1 MSDTTK
7 VKNWSFPF
15 KPKAGKLDPIQHLT
29 AMAQAS
35 GGYYPVG
42 ANGQWHGGVHF
53 DGETEAVFDQSQV
66 CCIADGEVIA
76 YRIDTHHPE
85 SQYFNSAGASFNA
98 VFSRSFVLVK
108 HHLEAPA
115 KPTAAGT
122 APEPPPS
129 LTFFSL
135 YMHLLNWEGY
145 TGTNAPNPPA
155 FLGETLYKVKADKA
169 TDPVKGLRIR
179 AEPRTGRVVA
189 LIPKGSKVRVG
200 DAHPIHSGW
209 YRLLAVVEGRT
220 LPAVAITEN
229 MWVFPGEM
237 EQTAEAGIF
246 LVGERANDQE
256 PTLAPEKGLNVR
268 KNGNG
273 RRDDPI
279 VGVLPLGA
287 TFRLESSTGTYCKL
301 KEIVDGKDI
310 APLSP
315 DSAGNV
321 EGFVHLGSLES
332 TRSAP
337 EPNKVYVLPTP
348 HPIKAGELIGHL
360 GHYQN
365 ENDRSPQRL
374 LHLEVFS
381 CEDVPAFIAK
391 SHPWAAGLPDEQKTL
406 LKVHKN
412 ASKLIPH
419 RDDINASN
427 PPKISDAGTTVGV
440 DLIIPQSLLDGLPGD
455 SKLQEN
461 TTLPGSATPTTTRWW
476 RLDNLLADNDGN
488 PISGWLAE
496 QDLIT
501 TRHSP
506 WEWEGYDFI
515 QETGSPVGKATYF
528 YEAWRRLTNEESAN
542 YRALVSQED
551 QGPIKARLYDIIRP
565 GGAKGLLTAQ
575 EIGPALAKP
584 WHAQSIA
591 QLVTHYESE
600 WYWKPDKWDELD
612 PLMGHLPGIDPN
624 LNWASEKE
632 RIKELCWW
640 AEMAG
645 KHGISDDGKAWHF
658 HALALLTS
666 HSNSSCKC
674 KNKLT
679 KAQLRAI
686 SPQASI
692 TNINLYIDPINEMFE
707 KFKFD
712 HCISRAHALAQI
724 LHESGNMNFLTEGL
738 NPGSPL
744 PAYHPYIGRGLLQI
758 TGETNY
764 REYGNYIGENF
775 IGHPHYLKMAQTPH
789 CVLSTGWF
797 WSEFRKLHRFSDKD
811 DFIYLTYLI
820 NGGFNGYNHRLSL
833 INSAIDELKI
843 HSCTK
848 LNINGSYKLED
859 SEAYNKAK
867 PSFAWGLWSDPGSST
882 AGKTKDKIQ
891 AILGYSRYIEI
902 YNTTQS
908 VRDDTITKYY
918 SPTRRALQAK
928 EHAEQRIDILRNQ

>member
-1 MSDTTK
+1 MTQGPVDMSDTTK

-53 DGETEAVFDQSQV
+53 DGKTEAVFDQSQV

-76 YRIDTHHPE
+76 YRIDTRHPE
-85 SQYFNSAGASFNA
+85 SQYFTSAGASFNA

-122 APEPPPS
+122 APETPPS

-155 FLGETLYKVKADKA
+155 FMGETLYKVKADKA

-246 LVGERANDQE
+246 LVGEQANDLE

-301 KEIVDGKDI
+301 KEIVDGNDI
-310 APLSP
+310 VPLSP
-315 DSAGNV
+315 DSAGNIQ
-321 EGFVHLGSLES
+321 GFVHLGSLES

-337 EPNKVYVLPTP
+337 KLDKVYVLPRP

-365 ENDRSPQRL
+365 ENERSPQRL

-381 CEDVPAFIAK
+381 CEEVPAFIAK
-391 SHPWAAGLPDEQKTL
+391 SQAWAAGLPDEQKTL

-440 DLIIPQSLLDGLPGD
+440 DLIIPQSLLDGLPAD

-575 EIGPALAKP
+575 EISPALAKP

-645 KHGISDDGKAWHF
+645 KHGISEDGKAWHF
-658 HALALLTS
+658 QPAWMSEHLSPNCPEKCKVDTYELETDKGIFTVSKRLFEFILEIERYSQFPYALPDSSSGITIGYGYDLGQQTSETVDRELLGIYTPEEINLLKTALGKKGADARNHLPHVSNIAISRDNAMRLAITMKKRYAQDVVDIYPQAINLHPDCQGALLS
-666 HSNSSCKC
+666 LVINRGNSLSRPTLESRK
-674 KNKLT
+674 
-679 KAQLRAI
+679 
-686 SPQASI
+686 
-692 TNINLYIDPINEMFE
+692 EMAE
-707 KFKFD
+707 IRD
-712 HCISRAHALAQI
+712 DL
-724 LHESGNMNFLTEGL
+724 ESGNIHLI
-738 NPGSPL
+738 PG
-744 PAYHPYIGRGLLQI
+744 
-758 TGETNY
+758 
-764 REYGNYIGENF
+764 
-775 IGHPHYLKMAQTPH
+775 
-789 CVLSTGWF
+789 
-797 WSEFRKLHRFSDKD
+797 
-811 DFIYLTYLI
+811 
-820 NGGFNGYNHRLSL
+820 RLRSM
-833 INSAIDELKI
+833 KR
-843 HSCTK
+843 
-848 LNINGSYKLED
+848 
-859 SEAYNKAK
+859 
-867 PSFAWGLWSDPGSST
+867 LWSDST
-882 AGKTKDKIQ
+882 NRGVA
-891 AILGYSRYIEI
+891 
-902 YNTTQS
+902 
-908 VRDDTITKYY
+908 
-918 SPTRRALQAK
+918 TRREREAVFFENSANCTCW
-928 EHAEQRIDILRNQ
+928 R

>member
-76 YRIDTHHPE
+76 YRIDTRHPE

-155 FLGETLYKVKADKA
+155 FLGEALYKVKADKA
-169 TDPVKGLRIR
+169 TDPVRGLRIR

-256 PTLAPEKGLNVR
+256 PTLAPERGLNVR

-315 DSAGNV
+315 DSAGNIQ
-321 EGFVHLGSLES
+321 GFVHIGSLES

-337 EPNKVYVLPTP
+337 KLDKVYVLPTP

-381 CEDVPAFIAK
+381 CEEVPAFIAK
-391 SHPWAAGLPDEQKTL
+391 SQAWAAGLPDEQKTL

-440 DLIIPQSLLDGLPGD
+440 DLIIPQSLLDGLPAD

-461 TTLPGSATPTTTRWW
+461 TTLPSSATPTTTRWW
-476 RLDNLLADNDGN
+476 RLDNLLADNNGN

-624 LNWASEKE
+624 LNWASEKA
-632 RIKELCWW
+632 RINELCWW
-640 AEMAG
+640 GEMAG
-645 KHGISDDGKAWHF
+645 KHGISADGKAWHF
-658 HALALLTS
+658 QPILATSMFAVEKSCISVNKAQEISLLVSTGYEGATTLDYEALADNFDGQGMSFGLIQWNFGQGTLGPVLQAMRVSDGATFDNCFGTVLNLSGLKEALDAGDHIQQKNWAISAQSS
-666 HSNSSCKC
+666 HREEWKKSFKALGKVEKFKEIQLKFAANYHNNVMSCI
-674 KNKLT
+674 NLM
-679 KAQLRAI
+679 REI
-686 SPQASI
+686 SPQLMEKIELVTYVALYDLCVQQ
-692 TNINLYIDPINEMFE
+692 NNLN
-707 KFKFD
+707 
-712 HCISRAHALAQI
+712 RAKDEIQSN
-724 LHESGNMNFLTEGL
+724 LHNQE
-738 NPGSPL
+738 
-744 PAYHPYIGRGLLQI
+744 
-758 TGETNY
+758 
-764 REYGNYIGENF
+764 
-775 IGHPHYLKMAQTPH
+775 
-789 CVLSTGWF
+789 LST
-797 WSEFRKLHRFSDKD
+797 
-811 DFIYLTYLI
+811 
-820 NGGFNGYNHRLSL
+820 
-833 INSAIDELKI
+833 
-843 HSCTK
+843 
-848 LNINGSYKLED
+848 
-859 SEAYNKAK
+859 
-867 PSFAWGLWSDPGSST
+867 
-882 AGKTKDKIQ
+882 
-891 AILGYSRYIEI
+891 
-902 YNTTQS
+902 
-908 VRDDTITKYY
+908 
-918 SPTRRALQAK
+918 
-928 EHAEQRIDILRNQ
+928 QRDILRYVCIKRAHTARSEYVSDCLSRRLGIIQKSTHTATAHGITKSRANANFGLIVEGIVCDL

>member
-1 MSDTTK
+1 MTQGPVDMSDTTK

-76 YRIDTHHPE
+76 YRIDTRHPE
-85 SQYFNSAGASFNA
+85 SKYFTSAGASFNA

-155 FLGETLYKVKADKA
+155 FMGETLYKVKADKA

-189 LIPKGSKVRVG
+189 LLPKGSKVRVG

-315 DSAGNV
+315 DSAGNIQ
-321 EGFVHLGSLES
+321 GFVHLGSLES

-391 SHPWAAGLPDEQKTL
+391 SQAWAAGLPDEQKTL

-440 DLIIPQSLLDGLPGD
+440 DLIIPQSLLDGLPAD

-461 TTLPGSATPTTTRWW
+461 TTLPNSATPTTTRWW

-575 EIGPALAKP
+575 EIGPALANP

-632 RIKELCWW
+632 RIKKLCWW
-640 AEMAG
+640 AEMAD

-658 HALALLTS
+658 QPVEVILSRKKHKHCFCYEQGIIDTPCEQGLKDVTKDHFELLAVQLGVEREV
-666 HSNSSCKC
+666 
-674 KNKLT
+674 
-679 KAQLRAI
+679 LRAI
-686 SPQASI
+686 AVAETGDKAPFTEFVAGEQHSLILYERHYMRRLLLKSGHTIEQVNQLSLNEPEIAHTYELYYPYGPQ
-692 TNINLYIDPINEMFE
+692 
-707 KFKFD
+707 
-712 HCISRAHALAQI
+712 
-724 LHESGNMNFLTEGL
+724 
-738 NPGSPL
+738 
-744 PAYHPYIGRGLLQI
+744 
-758 TGETNY
+758 
-764 REYGNYIGENF
+764 
-775 IGHPHYLKMAQTPH
+775 
-789 CVLSTGWF
+789 
-797 WSEFRKLHRFSDKD
+797 SEQYRKLLR
-811 DFIYLTYLI
+811 
-820 NGGFNGYNHRLSL
+820 
-833 INSAIDELKI
+833 A
-843 HSCTK
+843 
-848 LNINGSYKLED
+848 
-859 SEAYNKAK
+859 
-867 PSFAWGLWSDPGSST
+867 
-882 AGKTKDKIQ
+882 
-891 AILGYSRYIEI
+891 
-902 YNTTQS
+902 
-908 VRDDTITKYY
+908 RD
-918 SPTRRALQAK
+918 
-928 EHAEQRIDILRNQ
+928 

>member
-1 MSDTTK
+1 MTQGPVDMSDTTK

-53 DGETEAVFDQSQV
+53 DGNTEAVFDQSQV

-76 YRIDTHHPE
+76 YRIDTRHPE
-85 SQYFNSAGASFNA
+85 SQYFTSAGASFNA

-122 APEPPPS
+122 VPEPPPS

-155 FLGETLYKVKADKA
+155 FMGETLYKVKADKA

-246 LVGERANDQE
+246 LVGERASDQE

-315 DSAGNV
+315 DSAGNIQ
-321 EGFVHLGSLES
+321 GFVHLGSLES

-391 SHPWAAGLPDEQKTL
+391 SQAWAAGLPDEQKTL

-440 DLIIPQSLLDGLPGD
+440 DLIIPQSLLDELPAD

-476 RLDNLLADNDGN
+476 RLDNLLADSNGN

-632 RIKELCWW
+632 RIKKLCWW
-640 AEMAG
+640 AEMAD

-658 HALALLTS
+658 QPCAFL
-666 HSNSSCKC
+666 
-674 KNKLT
+674 
-679 KAQLRAI
+679 
-686 SPQASI
+686 
-692 TNINLYIDPINEMFE
+692 INLNQATKKPPLI
-707 KFKFD
+707 KQGRVTFD
-712 HCISRAHALAQI
+712 AEGNDIPTSPFFSRVIHWPGNTL
-724 LHESGNMNFLTEGL
+724 SGVT
-738 NPGSPL
+738 
-744 PAYHPYIGRGLLQI
+744 IGRGYDM
-758 TGETNY
+758 G
-764 REYGNYIGENF
+764 
-775 IGHPHYLKMAQTPH
+775 
-789 CVLSTGWF
+789 
-797 WSEFRKLHRFSDKD
+797 FR
-811 DFIYLTYLI
+811 T
-820 NGGFNGYNHRLSL
+820 
-833 INSAIDELKI
+833 E
-843 HSCTK
+843 
-848 LNINGSYKLED
+848 
-859 SEAYNKAK
+859 
-867 PSFAWGLWSDPGSST
+867 
-882 AGKTKDKIQ
+882 Q
-891 AILGYSRYIEI
+891 EI
-902 YNTTQS
+902 YNHMTGAGIEHEQASKIAQAYEKQGTNAQHFVINNKES
-908 VRDDTITKYY
+908 IGEITNEQQINLFNLIYPVYVERAIENYNHWTANEPDRVEWPDLNQTI
-918 SPTRRALQAK
+918 R
-928 EHAEQRIDILRNQ
+928 DILVDFVYQGFTKGANPMKAGMRNNKEELINYIENTQAISQYEPGRNRANYLRNN

>member
-76 YRIDTHHPE
+76 YRIDTRHPE
-85 SQYFNSAGASFNA
+85 SQYFTSAGASFNA

-145 TGTNAPNPPA
+145 TGTNAQNPPA
-155 FLGETLYKVKADKA
+155 FMGETLYKVKADKA

-301 KEIVDGKDI
+301 KEIVEGKDI

-315 DSAGNV
+315 DSAGNIQ
-321 EGFVHLGSLES
+321 GFVHLSSLES

-337 EPNKVYVLPTP
+337 EPNKVYALPTP

-381 CEDVPAFIAK
+381 CEEVPAFIAK
-391 SHPWAAGLPDEQKTL
+391 SQAWAAGLPDEQKTL

-427 PPKISDAGTTVGV
+427 PPKISDAGTTIGV
-440 DLIIPQSLLDGLPGD
+440 DLIIPQSLLDGLPAD

-461 TTLPGSATPTTTRWW
+461 TTLPSSATPTTTRWW
-476 RLDNLLADNDGN
+476 RLDNLLADNNGN

-658 HALALLTS
+658 QPALFLS
-666 HSNSSCKC
+666 NHSRP
-674 KNKLT
+674 NKIICSRCR
-679 KAQLRAI
+679 KDI
-686 SPQASI
+686 SI
-692 TNINLYIDPINEMFE
+692 TYEFLRKISYESAPEERIKEISDELNTHINKYEANSCSQLKHF
-707 KFKFD
+707 
-712 HCISRAHALAQI
+712 LAQAK
-724 LHESGNMNFLTEGL
+724 HETKGFTAFRESL
-738 NPGSPL
+738 NYVSYTGATLYAMAPTAIDKGFERKGMTFSSREEKIQWIQDNLIRNDAAYGEHAFGSNEQPGKD
-744 PAYHPYIGRGLLQI
+744 YRGRGLLHLTHYDTYKRCGVAI
-758 TGETNY
+758 GLDIHKLPELVEGNSRAIVETG
-764 REYGNYIGENF
+764 
-775 IGHPHYLKMAQTPH
+775 L
-789 CVLSTGWF
+789 WF
-797 WSEFRKLHRFSDKD
+797 WKD
-811 DFIYLTYLI
+811 NRLKSIAEDRSISTQTAVTRITRII
-820 NGGFNGYNHRLSL
+820 NGG
-833 INSAIDELKI
+833 LK
-843 HSCTK
+843 
-848 LNINGSYKLED
+848 G
-859 SEAYNKAK
+859 
-867 PSFAWGLWSDPGSST
+867 
-882 AGKTKDKIQ
+882 
-891 AILGYSRYIEI
+891 IE
-902 YNTTQS
+902 
-908 VRDDTITKYY
+908 
-918 SPTRRALQAK
+918 
-928 EHAEQRIDILRNQ
+928 ERNQFMNEISITFSELYGATCE

>member
-53 DGETEAVFDQSQV
+53 DGKTEAVFDQSQV

-76 YRIDTHHPE
+76 YRIDTRHPE
-85 SQYFNSAGASFNA
+85 SQYFTSAGASFNA

-155 FLGETLYKVKADKA
+155 FMGETLYKVKADKA

-246 LVGERANDQE
+246 LVGERANDLE

-279 VGVLPLGA
+279 VGVLPPGA

-301 KEIVDGKDI
+301 KEIVDGNDI

-315 DSAGNV
+315 DSAGNIQ
-321 EGFVHLGSLES
+321 GFVHLGSLES

-365 ENDRSPQRL
+365 ENERSPQRL

-391 SHPWAAGLPDEQKTL
+391 SQAWAAGLPDEQKTL

-440 DLIIPQSLLDGLPGD
+440 DLIIPQSLLDGLPAD

-461 TTLPGSATPTTTRWW
+461 TPLPGSATPTTTRWW
-476 RLDNLLADNDGN
+476 RLDNLLADNNGN

-575 EIGPALAKP
+575 EISPALAKP

-600 WYWKPDKWDELD
+600 WHWKPDKWDELD

-624 LNWASEKE
+624 LNWASEKA

-640 AEMAG
+640 AALAG
-645 KHGISDDGKAWHF
+645 KHGISEDGKAWHF
-658 HALALLTS
+658 QPCQVITS
-666 HSNSSCKC
+666 MHTQKEQIITLEMLRAANSSVSEEHYKTILPLL
-674 KNKLT
+674 NKYAEQFKVNTRLRIAHLV
-679 KAQLRAI
+679 AQVG
-686 SPQASI
+686 
-692 TNINLYIDPINEMFE
+692 
-707 KFKFD
+707 
-712 HCISRAHALAQI
+712 
-724 LHESGNMNFLTEGL
+724 HESGFKVTQENLNYSARRMRKIFGCINNQAGYNPETDECITLPRLRPKLWSEESTYAHNPENLGNYVYANKNGNGNEASGDGYRYRGRGIIQLTGKSNYAGYTSIHNANNPSDPQDFTLTPDLIIQNIDYGIESAFAWWQMNRMNEFIDASYSRHGESEIDKHVREISRKVNGGSIGL
-738 NPGSPL
+738 NERVQL
-744 PAYHPYIGRGLLQI
+744 FNKI
-758 TGETNY
+758 
-764 REYGNYIGENF
+764 RE
-775 IGHPHYLKMAQTPH
+775 LVK
-789 CVLSTGWF
+789 
-797 WSEFRKLHRFSDKD
+797 
-811 DFIYLTYLI
+811 
-820 NGGFNGYNHRLSL
+820 
-833 INSAIDELKI
+833 
-843 HSCTK
+843 
-848 LNINGSYKLED
+848 
-859 SEAYNKAK
+859 
-867 PSFAWGLWSDPGSST
+867 
-882 AGKTKDKIQ
+882 
-891 AILGYSRYIEI
+891 
-902 YNTTQS
+902 
-908 VRDDTITKYY
+908 
-918 SPTRRALQAK
+918 
-928 EHAEQRIDILRNQ
+928 

>member
-1 MSDTTK
+1 MTQGPVDMSDTTK

-76 YRIDTHHPE
+76 YRIDTRHPE
-85 SQYFNSAGASFNA
+85 SQYFTSTGASFNA

-155 FLGETLYKVKADKA
+155 FMGETLYKVKADKA

-189 LIPKGSKVRVG
+189 LLPKGSKVRVG

-209 YRLLAVVEGRT
+209 YRLLAVVEGRI

-246 LVGERANDQE
+246 LVGERANDLE

-301 KEIVDGKDI
+301 KEIVEGKDI

-315 DSAGNV
+315 DSAGNIQ
-321 EGFVHLGSLES
+321 GFVHLGSLES

-391 SHPWAAGLPDEQKTL
+391 SQAWAAGLPDEQKTL

-419 RDDINASN
+419 RDDINARN

-440 DLIIPQSLLDGLPGD
+440 DLIIPQSLLDGLPAD

-476 RLDNLLADNDGN
+476 RLDNLLADNNGN

-575 EIGPALAKP
+575 EISPALAKP

-658 HALALLTS
+658 QPCQVITS
-666 HSNSSCKC
+666 MHTQKEQIITLEMLRAVNPSGSQSHHESILPYLNKYAEIY
-674 KNKLT
+674 KLT
-679 KAQLRAI
+679 HNKE
-686 SPQASI
+686 
-692 TNINLYIDPINEMFE
+692 T
-707 KFKFD
+707 
-712 HCISRAHALAQI
+712 AHFLSQI
-724 LHESGNMNFLTEGL
+724 AHESGLRIVSEDLSYTPKRMRQYFGCKWKNNQNQYNRDSDDCNFGRLRNKLWTHENHYAN
-738 NPGSPL
+738 NPENLGNYVYSNRMGNGDEDSGDGFK
-744 PAYHPYIGRGLLQI
+744 YRGRGMIQI
-758 TGETNY
+758 TGKEAY
-764 REYGNYIGENF
+764 RNFQNIHNQKNPSDIKNFIDNPDLIVSSVEYGVESAFAYWFSKKGPGGASLSSIAKIG
-775 IGHPHYLKMAQTPH
+775 T
-789 CVLSTGWF
+789 VLEVTQVV
-797 WSEFRKLHRFSDKD
+797 
-811 DFIYLTYLI
+811 
-820 NGGFNGYNHRLSL
+820 NGGQNGYSDRKKRFNAIASL
-833 INSAIDELKI
+833 
-843 HSCTK
+843 
-848 LNINGSYKLED
+848 LNV
-859 SEAYNKAK
+859 
-867 PSFAWGLWSDPGSST
+867 
-882 AGKTKDKIQ
+882 Q
-891 AILGYSRYIEI
+891 AEI
-902 YNTTQS
+902 
-908 VRDDTITKYY
+908 
-918 SPTRRALQAK
+918 
-928 EHAEQRIDILRNQ
+928 

>member
-53 DGETEAVFDQSQV
+53 DGKTEAVFDQSQV

-76 YRIDTHHPE
+76 YRIDTRHPE
-85 SQYFNSAGASFNA
+85 SQYFTSAGASFNA

-122 APEPPPS
+122 APETPPS

-155 FLGETLYKVKADKA
+155 FMGETLYKVKADKA

-246 LVGERANDQE
+246 LVGERATDLE
-256 PTLAPEKGLNVR
+256 TTLAPEKGLNVR

-279 VGVLPLGA
+279 VGVMPLGA

-301 KEIVDGKDI
+301 KEIVDGNDI

-315 DSAGNV
+315 DSAQNIQ
-321 EGFVHLGSLES
+321 GFVHLGSLES

-337 EPNKVYVLPTP
+337 EPNKVYVLPTS

-391 SHPWAAGLPDEQKTL
+391 SQAWAAGLPDEQKTL

-440 DLIIPQSLLDGLPGD
+440 DLIIPQSLLDGLPAD

-476 RLDNLLADNDGN
+476 RLDNLLADSNGN

-515 QETGSPVGKATYF
+515 RETGSPVGKATYF

-632 RIKELCWW
+632 RIEELCWW
-640 AEMAG
+640 SEMAG

-658 HALALLTS
+658 QPILATSMFAVEKSCISVNKAQEISLLVSTGYEGTTTLDYGALADNFDGQGMSFGLIQWNFGQGTLGPALQAMRVSDGETFDNCFS
-666 HSNSSCKC
+666 TALNLSSLKEALDAGDHIQQ
-674 KNKLT
+674 KSW
-679 KAQLRAI
+679 AI
-686 SPQASI
+686 SAQSSHRAEWKKSFKALGQI
-692 TNINLYIDPINEMFE
+692 E
-707 KFKFD
+707 KFKEIQLKFAANY
-712 HCISRAHALAQI
+712 HNNVMSCIRLMREISPALMEKIELVTYVALYDLCVQQENLNKSKDEIRNNLYNQELLTQRDFLKYVCIKRAHAARSEYVSDCLSRRLGIIQKSTHTATAQ
-724 LHESGNMNFLTEGL
+724 G
-738 NPGSPL
+738 
-744 PAYHPYIGRGLLQI
+744 
-758 TGETNY
+758 
-764 REYGNYIGENF
+764 
-775 IGHPHYLKMAQTPH
+775 
-789 CVLSTGWF
+789 
-797 WSEFRKLHRFSDKD
+797 
-811 DFIYLTYLI
+811 
-820 NGGFNGYNHRLSL
+820 
-833 INSAIDELKI
+833 
-843 HSCTK
+843 
-848 LNINGSYKLED
+848 
-859 SEAYNKAK
+859 
-867 PSFAWGLWSDPGSST
+867 
-882 AGKTKDKIQ
+882 
-891 AILGYSRYIEI
+891 
-902 YNTTQS
+902 
-908 VRDDTITKYY
+908 ITK
-918 SPTRRALQAK
+918 SRANANFELIV
-928 EHAEQRIDILRNQ
+928 EGIVCDL

>member
-76 YRIDTHHPE
+76 YRIDTRHPE
-85 SQYFNSAGASFNA
+85 SKYFTPAGASFNA

-155 FLGETLYKVKADKA
+155 FMGETLYKVKADKA

-189 LIPKGSKVRVG
+189 LLPKGSKVRVG

-246 LVGERANDQE
+246 LVGERANDLE

-301 KEIVDGKDI
+301 KEIVEGKDI

-315 DSAGNV
+315 DSAGNLQ
-321 EGFVHLGSLES
+321 GFVHLGSLES

-391 SHPWAAGLPDEQKTL
+391 SQAWAAGLPDEQKTL

-427 PPKISDAGTTVGV
+427 PPKISDAGTTIGV
-440 DLIIPQSLLDGLPGD
+440 DLIIPQSLLDGLPAD

-575 EIGPALAKP
+575 EISPALAKP

-640 AEMAG
+640 AEMAD
-645 KHGISDDGKAWHF
+645 KHGISADGKAWHF
-658 HALALLTS
+658 QPALFLS
-666 HSNSSCKC
+666 NHSRP
-674 KNKLT
+674 NKVICSRCR
-679 KAQLRAI
+679 KDI
-686 SPQASI
+686 SI
-692 TNINLYIDPINEMFE
+692 TYEFLRKISYESAPEERIKEISDELNIHINKYEANSCSQLKHF
-707 KFKFD
+707 
-712 HCISRAHALAQI
+712 LAQAK
-724 LHESGNMNFLTEGL
+724 HETKGFTAFRESL
-738 NPGSPL
+738 NYVSYTGATLYAMAPTAIDKGFERKGMTFSSREEKIQWIQDNLIRNDAAYGEHAFGSNEQPGKD
-744 PAYHPYIGRGLLQI
+744 YRGRGLLHLTHYDTYKRCGVAI
-758 TGETNY
+758 GLDIHKLPELVEGNSRAIVETG
-764 REYGNYIGENF
+764 
-775 IGHPHYLKMAQTPH
+775 L
-789 CVLSTGWF
+789 WF
-797 WSEFRKLHRFSDKD
+797 WKD
-811 DFIYLTYLI
+811 NRLKSIAEDRSISTQTAVTRITRII
-820 NGGFNGYNHRLSL
+820 NGG
-833 INSAIDELKI
+833 LK
-843 HSCTK
+843 
-848 LNINGSYKLED
+848 G
-859 SEAYNKAK
+859 
-867 PSFAWGLWSDPGSST
+867 
-882 AGKTKDKIQ
+882 
-891 AILGYSRYIEI
+891 IE
-902 YNTTQS
+902 
-908 VRDDTITKYY
+908 
-918 SPTRRALQAK
+918 
-928 EHAEQRIDILRNQ
+928 ERNQFMNEISITFSELYGATCE

>member
-1 MSDTTK
+1 MTQGPVDMSDTTK

-76 YRIDTHHPE
+76 YRIDTRHPE

-155 FLGETLYKVKADKA
+155 FMGETLYKVKADKA

-220 LPAVAITEN
+220 LPGVAITEN

-246 LVGERANDQE
+246 LVGERANDLE

-315 DSAGNV
+315 DSAGNIQ
-321 EGFVHLGSLES
+321 GFVHLGSLES

-391 SHPWAAGLPDEQKTL
+391 SQAWAAGLPDEQKTL

-440 DLIIPQSLLDGLPGD
+440 DLIIPQSLLDGLPAD

-461 TTLPGSATPTTTRWW
+461 TTLPSSATPTTTRWW
-476 RLDNLLADNDGN
+476 RLDNLLADNNGN

-575 EIGPALAKP
+575 EISPALAKP

-658 HALALLTS
+658 QAPGIVGNFNKVNRRKRRDYDLGGLSSSYETGGRGSQTVSGGIGDAGGVSYGSYQMTSKVTLTDGS
-666 HSNSSCKC
+666 AIVGGTVKKFINWSQFPWPSEFEGLTPGSESFTQKW
-674 KNKLT
+674 KNLV
-679 KAQLRAI
+679 
-686 SPQASI
+686 
-692 TNINLYIDPINEMFE
+692 NLYP
-707 KFKFD
+707 
-712 HCISRAHALAQI
+712 
-724 LHESGNMNFLTEGL
+724 
-738 NPGSPL
+738 
-744 PAYHPYIGRGLLQI
+744 
-758 TGETNY
+758 
-764 REYGNYIGENF
+764 
-775 IGHPHYLKMAQTPH
+775 
-789 CVLSTGWF
+789 
-797 WSEFRKLHRFSDKD
+797 SEFKSVEHE
-811 DFIYLTYLI
+811 FIKITHYDIQIEKVLNTTQ
-820 NGGFNGYNHRLSL
+820 
-833 INSAIDELKI
+833 IDLRY
-843 HSCTK
+843 HSHTM
-848 LNINGSYKLED
+848 ND
-859 SEAYNKAK
+859 VV
-867 PSFAWGLWSDPGSST
+867 WSTAVQQGPGSSIIINAINSLT
-882 AGKTKDKIQ
+882 IPHEETKTYDSTLIDAIYKERGRRILEGEKAGQLFYFSKNSIAQ
-891 AILGYSRYIEI
+891 QEG
-902 YNTTQS
+902 
-908 VRDDTITKYY
+908 V
-918 SPTRRALQAK
+918 
-928 EHAEQRIDILRNQ
+928 AERFISENLKAQELLKNEENY

>member
-53 DGETEAVFDQSQV
+53 DGNTEAVFDQSQV

-76 YRIDTHHPE
+76 YRIDTRHPE
-85 SQYFNSAGASFNA
+85 SKYFTSAGASFNA

-155 FLGETLYKVKADKA
+155 FMGETLYKVKADKA

-189 LIPKGSKVRVG
+189 LLPKGSKVRVG

-220 LPAVAITEN
+220 LPGVAITEN

-246 LVGERANDQE
+246 LVGERANDLE

-315 DSAGNV
+315 DSAGNIQ
-321 EGFVHLGSLES
+321 GFVHLGSLES

-337 EPNKVYVLPTP
+337 EPNKVYVLPRP

-381 CEDVPAFIAK
+381 CEEVPAFIAK
-391 SHPWAAGLPDEQKTL
+391 SQAWAAGLPDEQKTL

-440 DLIIPQSLLDGLPGD
+440 DLIIPQSLLDGLPAD

-476 RLDNLLADNDGN
+476 RLDNLLADSNGN

-575 EIGPALAKP
+575 EISPALAKP

-624 LNWASEKE
+624 LNWASEKA

-658 HALALLTS
+658 QPIGISTLMKSSSRHPRIWIGGDEIELIFLSFYDESKIDDEDYALAARNLDCETNAIKAVAITETGSSGSYYRQAKDDAVPSILFERHYFHNLTNGIYSETNPDISNPSSGGYGLFSAQYKKLLKAYKLNSNAALKSASWGKFQIMGKNHARAGYPTVEDFVKDISASEKNHLKAFVEFIKADRRLLT
-666 HSNSSCKC
+666 
-674 KNKLT
+674 
-679 KAQLRAI
+679 AI
-686 SPQASI
+686 R
-692 TNINLYIDPINEMFE
+692 E
-707 KFKFD
+707 KDWLQF
-712 HCISRAHALAQI
+712 AL
-724 LHESGNMNFLTEGL
+724 
-738 NPGSPL
+738 
-744 PAYHPYIGRGLLQI
+744 
-758 TGETNY
+758 
-764 REYGNYIGENF
+764 
-775 IGHPHYLKMAQTPH
+775 
-789 CVLSTGWF
+789 
-797 WSEFRKLHRFSDKD
+797 
-811 DFIYLTYLI
+811 IY
-820 NGGFNGYNHRLSL
+820 NGPSQNGYDTRMRDNYE
-833 INSAIDELKI
+833 I
-843 HSCTK
+843 
-848 LNINGSYKLED
+848 LN
-859 SEAYNKAK
+859 
-867 PSFAWGLWSDPGSST
+867 
-882 AGKTKDKIQ
+882 
-891 AILGYSRYIEI
+891 
-902 YNTTQS
+902 
-908 VRDDTITKYY
+908 
-918 SPTRRALQAK
+918 
-928 EHAEQRIDILRNQ
+928 NQN

>member
-53 DGETEAVFDQSQV
+53 DGNTEAVFDQSQV

-76 YRIDTHHPE
+76 YRIDTRHPE
-85 SQYFNSAGASFNA
+85 SQYFTSAGASFKA

-145 TGTNAPNPPA
+145 TGTNAPTPPA
-155 FLGETLYKVKADKA
+155 FLGEALYKVKADKA

-246 LVGERANDQE
+246 LVGERANDLE

-315 DSAGNV
+315 DSAGNIQ
-321 EGFVHLGSLES
+321 GFVHLGSLES

-365 ENDRSPQRL
+365 ENDLSPQRL

-381 CEDVPAFIAK
+381 CEDVPAFTAK
-391 SHPWAAGLPDEQKTL
+391 SQAWAAGLPDEQKTL

-440 DLIIPQSLLDGLPGD
+440 DLIIPQSLLDGLPAD

-476 RLDNLLADNDGN
+476 RLDNLLADNNGN

-658 HALALLTS
+658 QPIQIIGIAQVSSFQLNLEMLKKIFKSASETKLNDLITELNPRLKEYKIDTPLRLSHFFAQVRVEVGDAYALVESLRYRP
-666 HSNSSCKC
+666 
-674 KNKLT
+674 NKLLDFSYFASRPEEADLYGY
-679 KAQLRAI
+679 KPGIQEANQVEIANRAY
-686 SPQASI
+686 
-692 TNINLYIDPINEMFE
+692 NGV
-707 KFKFD
+707 
-712 HCISRAHALAQI
+712 
-724 LHESGNMNFLTEGL
+724 SGNTALGNGDIAS
-738 NPGSPL
+738 GDGWK
-744 PAYHPYIGRGLLQI
+744 YRGRGLKQLTGRYNYTQFNLKYPEIWPSENIDFVANPEKLEEPKYAARSAIFFWLANKLYEIADKGPSDAYINQI
-758 TGETNY
+758 TEKINKYTDSY
-764 REYGNYIGENF
+764 
-775 IGHPHYLKMAQTPH
+775 
-789 CVLSTGWF
+789 
-797 WSEFRKLHRFSDKD
+797 SE
-811 DFIYLTYLI
+811 
-820 NGGFNGYNHRLSL
+820 
-833 INSAIDELKI
+833 
-843 HSCTK
+843 
-848 LNINGSYKLED
+848 
-859 SEAYNKAK
+859 
-867 PSFAWGLWSDPGSST
+867 
-882 AGKTKDKIQ
+882 
-891 AILGYSRYIEI
+891 
-902 YNTTQS
+902 
-908 VRDDTITKYY
+908 
-918 SPTRRALQAK
+918 RRAQFK
-928 EHAEQRIDILRNQ
+928 RIWDEEKIFN

>member
-53 DGETEAVFDQSQV
+53 DGKTEAVFDQSQV

-76 YRIDTHHPE
+76 YRIDTRHPE
-85 SQYFNSAGASFNA
+85 SQYFTSAGASFNA

-122 APEPPPS
+122 APETPPS

-155 FLGETLYKVKADKA
+155 FMGETLYKVKADKA

-220 LPAVAITEN
+220 LPAVSITEN

-246 LVGERANDQE
+246 LVGERANDLE

-279 VGVLPLGA
+279 VGVLPPGA

-301 KEIVDGKDI
+301 KEIVDGNDI

-315 DSAGNV
+315 DSAGNIQ
-321 EGFVHLGSLES
+321 GFVHLGSLES

-365 ENDRSPQRL
+365 ENERSPQRL

-391 SHPWAAGLPDEQKTL
+391 SQAWAAGLPDEQKTL

-440 DLIIPQSLLDGLPGD
+440 DLIIPQSLLDGLPAD

-461 TTLPGSATPTTTRWW
+461 TPLPGTATPTTTRWW

-506 WEWEGYDFI
+506 WEWVGYDFI

-624 LNWASEKE
+624 LNWASEKV

-640 AEMAG
+640 AALAG
-645 KHGISDDGKAWHF
+645 KHGISEDGKAWHF
-658 HALALLTS
+658 QPALFLS
-666 HSNSSCKC
+666 NHSRP
-674 KNKLT
+674 NKIICSRCR
-679 KAQLRAI
+679 KDI
-686 SPQASI
+686 SI
-692 TNINLYIDPINEMFE
+692 TYEFLRKISYESAPEERIKEISDELNTHINKYEANSCSQLKHF
-707 KFKFD
+707 
-712 HCISRAHALAQI
+712 LAQAK
-724 LHESGNMNFLTEGL
+724 HETKGFTAFRESL
-738 NPGSPL
+738 NYVSYTGATLYAMAPTAIDKGFERKGMTFSSREEKIQWIQDNLIRNDAAYGEHAFGSNEQPGKD
-744 PAYHPYIGRGLLQI
+744 YRGRGLLHLTHYDTYKRCGVAI
-758 TGETNY
+758 GLDIHKLPELVEGNSRAIVETG
-764 REYGNYIGENF
+764 
-775 IGHPHYLKMAQTPH
+775 L
-789 CVLSTGWF
+789 WF
-797 WSEFRKLHRFSDKD
+797 WKD
-811 DFIYLTYLI
+811 NRLKSIAEDRSISTQAAVTRITRII
-820 NGGFNGYNHRLSL
+820 NGG
-833 INSAIDELKI
+833 LK
-843 HSCTK
+843 
-848 LNINGSYKLED
+848 G
-859 SEAYNKAK
+859 
-867 PSFAWGLWSDPGSST
+867 
-882 AGKTKDKIQ
+882 
-891 AILGYSRYIEI
+891 IE
-902 YNTTQS
+902 
-908 VRDDTITKYY
+908 
-918 SPTRRALQAK
+918 
-928 EHAEQRIDILRNQ
+928 ERNQFMNEISITFSELYGATCE